1 MSPAKSYPSNSI
13 GLFEM
18 AGNVWEYTAD
28 WYNVDYYQELY
39 KTGYVTKN
47 PNGAIISK
55 NPNNP
60 YQAER
65 IIKGGSF
72 LCNENYCSS
81 FRISARMG
89 MTEDSSSDHVGFRT
103 IATIDML
110 K

>member
-1 MSPAKSYPSNSI
+1 MVAFVYFKMIPQLHQYYK
-13 GLFEM
+13 
-18 AGNVWEYTAD
+18 
-28 WYNVDYYQELY
+28 YYQELLNSG
-39 KTGYVTKN
+39 KVTKN
-47 PNGAIISK
+47 PTGATTAK

-60 YQAER
+60 HQAEI

-103 IATIDML
+103 VATIDML
-110 K
+110 KK